1 MLSVHQ
7 IYLYL
12 NSMTFDFM
20 KPWIEMNFSYFCI
33 LCKIDLTAG
42 PCPHGYTKLVGHVKN
57 TTGPIKYYANKTK
70 EECDK
75 FCQSDLE
82 CVSFEYCYF
91 SCDGVD
97 GLITAPY
104 ANACIINH
112 ENFPHVERLHNF
124 IMCSK
129 GKKSIYCSWTRR
141 I

>member
-1 MLSVHQ
+1 
-7 IYLYL
+7 
-12 NSMTFDFM
+12 MTFDFM